1 MKRSTYLTITAII
14 GILSGIGMFL
24 SPASSLQMSGITG
37 LNEYGIIL
45 ARDVGIFLF
54 VIGIMNAIVR
64 NAPDSKAMTGILV
77 ANLLSHL
84 LPFLLDGYNTMIG
97 TLNPQNWF
105 VVIEHGILTL
115 GFAYYLRKAAQNNE
129 NLKSITH

>member
-1 MKRSTYLTITAII
+1 MKRSTYLIITAII
-14 GILSGIGMFL
+14 GILSGIGMLL
-24 SPASSLQMSGITG
+24 SPVATLQMSGITG
-37 LNEYGIIL
+37 LNDYGTLL

-54 VIGIMNAIVR
+54 VIGVMNAVVR

-84 LPFLLDGYNTMIG
+84 LPFFLDGYNTIIG
-97 TLNPQNWF
+97 TLSPQNWF

-115 GFAYYLRKAAQNNE
+115 GFAYYLRKATQNKVYE
-129 NLKSITH
+129 

>member
-14 GILSGIGMFL
+14 GIFSGVGMLL
-24 SPASSLQMSGITG
+24 SPASSLEMSGITG
-37 LNEYGIIL
+37 LDVYGILL

-54 VIGIMNAIVR
+54 VIGVMNAIVR

-84 LPFLLDGYNTMIG
+84 LPFFLDGYNTIIG
-97 TLNPQNWF
+97 TLSSQNWF

-115 GFAYYLRKAAQNNE
+115 GFVYFLRKTSQSKIN
-129 NLKSITH
+129 